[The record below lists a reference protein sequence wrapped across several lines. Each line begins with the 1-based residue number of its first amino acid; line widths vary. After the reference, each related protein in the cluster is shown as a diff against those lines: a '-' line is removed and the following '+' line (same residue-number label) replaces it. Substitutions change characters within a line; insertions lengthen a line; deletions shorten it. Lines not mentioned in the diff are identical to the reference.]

1 MSLSESKERMLAAA
15 KALMLAQGYGGTTVD
30 AICEKAGL
38 TKGSFY
44 HFFKSKEDLGLAVL
58 EWSLTKGG
66 KLLSEG
72 PHAAIA
78 DPVARAFGFLDHVEA
93 CGAELWS
100 EGCLL
105 GTYASELASTNDRV
119 QATVARMFREVG
131 AYFSSEL
138 APLVGAAPKGSLPD
152 AEALGEQFLALLEGA
167 IILGK
172 AYRDPA
178 RIRVAVQGFR
188 ENMQRALALPV

>member
-1 MSLSESKERMLAAA
+1 MLAAA

-30 AICEKAGL
+30 AICERAGL

-58 EWSLTKGG
+58 EWSLGKGG
-66 KLLSEG
+66 KLLAGG
-72 PHAAIA
+72 PHAAMA
-78 DPVARAFGFLDHVEA
+78 DPVQRAFAFLDHVEA
-93 CGAELWS
+93 CGTELWS

-105 GTYASELASTNDRV
+105 GTYASELSSTNDRV

-138 APLVGAAPKGSLPD
+138 APFVAAAPQGSLPD
-152 AEALGEQFLALLEGA
+152 AEVLGEQFLAQLEGA

-178 RIRVAVQGFR
+178 RIHVAVRGFR
-188 ENMQRALALPV
+188 ESMQRALSVTV